1 MAKKYIKAQ
10 NFEQSSTPQSDKNN
24 GKDKGG
30 CSVVL
35 LLITLVFC
43 AGVFMFGWWL
53 KGLAN
58 DYEMTEE
65 DAQQERM
72 FSLPEL
78 TTDEAITAAVN
89 SGDPRD
95 YLIKDYVFQKAQLVR
110 DTVLDLLNG
119 SYICI
124 DIVEESRTSRA
135 EQKLNSNLDTLILR
149 ISEQPYCQIVGDL
162 YLNDGTPLQKPDSL
176 QFLFSYWKK
185 MYRIWESE
193 INPRKKDFFIQ
204 SRYYPNRDYSF
215 CFNVTYMAQ
224 DEKATFAAR
233 LGNGR
238 ASLDVFPGKDL
249 VLVGGS
255 RISVGDNNSLASMVW
270 TIMGYLFMG
279 GGVIIAIAAL
289 RGKNMFDQ
297 KFSE

>member
-1 MAKKYIKAQ
+1 MKKRKFSRQIPPSKSAK
-10 NFEQSSTPQSDKNN
+10 DKDK

-30 CSVVL
+30 CAIVL
-35 LLITLVFC
+35 LVITLAFC
-43 AGVFMFGWWL
+43 GGIFMFGWWL
-53 KGLAN
+53 KGLATE
-58 DYEMTEE
+58 YEMTEE
-65 DAQQERM
+65 EAQQERM
-72 FSLPEL
+72 FSLPVL
-78 TTDEAITAAVN
+78 TTDEEITAAVN

-124 DIVEESRTSRA
+124 DIVEETRHSKA
-135 EQKLNSNLDTLILR
+135 EQRLNSNLDTMVLR

-162 YLNDGTPLQKPDSL
+162 YLNDGTPLRKPDSL
-176 QFLFSYWKK
+176 QFLFSYMKK

-193 INPRKKDFFIQ
+193 INPRKKDYFIQ
-204 SRYYPNRDYSF
+204 SRYYPNRGNSP

-238 ASLDVFPGKDL
+238 ASLDVFPGRDL

-255 RISVGDNNSLASMVW
+255 RISVGDTNSFASRIW

-279 GGVIIAIAAL
+279 GGLFFAIAAL
-289 RGKNMFDQ
+289 CGKNYMFDP
-297 KFSE
+297 KSKK

>member
-1 MAKKYIKAQ
+1 MARKYIKARH
-10 NFEQSSTPQSDKNN
+10 FAQSSASQKNDKY
-24 GKDKGG
+24 KGG

-35 LLITLVFC
+35 LLISLAFC
-43 AGVFMFGWWL
+43 AVIFMFGWWL
-53 KGLAN
+53 KGLAA

-72 FSLPEL
+72 FSLPAL
-78 TTDEAITAAVN
+78 TTDEDITAAVN

-95 YLIKDYVFQKAQLVR
+95 YLIKDYVFKKSQLVK

-124 DIVEESRTSRA
+124 DIVKEIRHTKAEQRLNSDLDTMVSRT
-135 EQKLNSNLDTLILR
+135 
-149 ISEQPYCQIVGDL
+149 SEQPYCQIVGDL
-162 YLNDGTPLQKPDSL
+162 CLNDGTPLQKPDSL

-193 INPRKKDFFIQ
+193 INPRKKDYFIQ
-204 SRYYPNRDYSF
+204 SRYYPNHDYSF

-224 DEKATFAAR
+224 DDKATFAAR

-255 RISVGDNNSLASMVW
+255 RIAVGDTNSFASMIW
-270 TIMGYLFMG
+270 TIMGYLFMAG
-279 GGVIIAIAAL
+279 GLFFGISAL
-289 RGKNMFDQ
+289 FGKNYFDK
-297 KFSE
+297 KFSK